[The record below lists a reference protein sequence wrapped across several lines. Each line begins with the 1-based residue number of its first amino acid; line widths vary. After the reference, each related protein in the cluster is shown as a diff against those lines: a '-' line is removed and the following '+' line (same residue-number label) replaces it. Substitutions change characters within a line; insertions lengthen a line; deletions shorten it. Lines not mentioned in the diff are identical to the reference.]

1 MGQLAKQCLVSIGM
15 TTAKVDRVVTYC
27 SKIKIYDMIIITLIT
42 QSNTLQILYNL
53 SLVWYDIITY
63 HKPQLIV
70 TVSSSVVIACL
81 FASNRLFHLTIKSRT
96 WLVVITHS
104 LSLSSSLYSS
114 SSSALG
120 FSTSTWSMIIQNI
133 CFCEENFKEVVKMKY
148 SPGWHHHNIHCH
160 HGHHHCHC
168 RNCLQIHCHR
178 HTSLLSHCHHDQ
190 KRDISLLY

>member
-1 MGQLAKQCLVSIGM
+1 MTGNKDSGTRGQALTWQLVIFWRNKVRVVVLWNGDEMNYYSLVCMMGQLAKQCLVSIGM

-96 WLVVITHS
+96 CHVCVVITHS

-114 SSSALG
+114 SSSAIS
-120 FSTSTWSMIIQNI
+120 FSPPGKYQENLESFQII
-133 CFCEENFKEVVKMKY
+133 
-148 SPGWHHHNIHCH
+148 
-160 HGHHHCHC
+160 
-168 RNCLQIHCHR
+168 
-178 HTSLLSHCHHDQ
+178 
-190 KRDISLLY
+190 